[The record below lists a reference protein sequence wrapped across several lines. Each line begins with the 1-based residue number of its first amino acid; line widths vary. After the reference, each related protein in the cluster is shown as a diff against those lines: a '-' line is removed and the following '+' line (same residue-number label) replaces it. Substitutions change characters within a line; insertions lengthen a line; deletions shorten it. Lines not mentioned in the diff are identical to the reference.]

1 MNLASIVMI
10 VDSVHRIQSY
20 LIDSEL
26 SVRLRDQESNITVAT
41 EHEVLLMIYMVE
53 RRCRGTRTCFAD
65 IIINKKI
72 PTLLETFMH
81 PTQLKLTRRILGIA
95 AMSLAL
101 LSPTAQAQ
109 DKPPLKIMVGFPPGG
124 SADILA
130 RMLADAL
137 REDFGTIVVENKP
150 GAAGRIAL
158 NAVKVAKPD
167 GQTVIVL
174 PSGPMVLFPHVYKKL
189 DYDAE
194 KDFTP
199 VSQIARFQF
208 GVVSGPASN
217 VKNVAEMVAKAKMDA
232 GKSSYGTPGAG
243 TLPHFMGV
251 LMEQSAG
258 ISLNHVPFQ
267 GGAPANNAL
276 LGGHIDYKFDVVSE
290 TAELH
295 RAGKARIIAV
305 TGGQRDPQVPEV
317 PTLKESGVN
326 MEATAWFAMYGPAGL
341 KGEALTRLEKAMMKI
356 TRSPAMKEKMIKL
369 GYEPI
374 GSSSAELA
382 AAQKVDLARWEKPI
396 KATGVQLD

>member
-1 MNLASIVMI
+1 
-10 VDSVHRIQSY
+10 
-20 LIDSEL
+20 
-26 SVRLRDQESNITVAT
+26 
-41 EHEVLLMIYMVE
+41 
-53 RRCRGTRTCFAD
+53 
-65 IIINKKI
+65 
-72 PTLLETFMH
+72 MH

-95 AMSLAL
+95 AMSLAM
-101 LSPTAQAQ
+101 LSPAVQAQ

-137 REDFGTIVVENKP
+137 REDFGTIVVENRP
-150 GAAGRIAL
+150 GAGGRIAL

-189 DYDAE
+189 DYDAVN
-194 KDFTP
+194 DFTP

-290 TAELH
+290 TAEMH

-317 PTLKESGVN
+317 PTLKEAGVN
-326 MEATAWFAMYGPAGL
+326 MEATAWFAMYGPAGW

-374 GSSSAELA
+374 GSTSAELA